1 MADPTIAL
9 ALGAGG
15 ARGIA
20 HVHALEVLDEL
31 GLKPVA
37 LAGTSI
43 GAVMGSGYC
52 AGMSGAEIH
61 DYVLKKFGERFKL
74 IGDLR
79 HLWPDSFKGF
89 LEDGGFRIGEIN
101 IHQIM
106 QGFLPEQVP
115 ENFEDLKIPMQVV
128 TTDFYAGTDKVF
140 SSGPL
145 RQAIGASAAMPAVF
159 LPVTI
164 DGTVYID
171 GGTTNPV
178 PFDLL
183 AGKADIIIG
192 IDVVGGQG
200 GTPGKRPSKLAVVT
214 AAPQMMQ
221 RAIIRDKA
229 KHTQIDILIEAPVD
243 EFGVLDFLRTKSLIE
258 AASPMREKLKR
269 ALDEIFRARKI
280 DQPLQ
285 ESSI

>member
-20 HVHALEVLDEL
+20 HIHALEVLDEL

-37 LAGTSI
+37 MAGTSI

-52 AGMSGAEIH
+52 AGMTGSEIH
-61 DYVLKKFGERFKL
+61 EYVLKKFGERFKL
-74 IGDLR
+74 IGELR
-79 HLWPDSFKGF
+79 HLWPDTFKGF
-89 LEDGGFRIGEIN
+89 MEDGGFRIGEIN
-101 IHQIM
+101 IHPIV

-115 ENFEDLKIPMQVV
+115 ENFEDLQIPMQIVA
-128 TTDFYAGTDKVF
+128 TDFYAGTDKIF

-164 DGTVYID
+164 DETVYID

-192 IDVVGGQG
+192 VDVAGGQG

-221 RAIIRDKA
+221 RAIVRDKA
-229 KHTQIDILIEAPVD
+229 KHAQIDILIEAPVE
-243 EFGVLDFLRTKSLIE
+243 EFGALDFLRTKSLIE
-258 AASPMREKLKR
+258 AASPMRDELKR
-269 ALDEIFRARKI
+269 ALDKVFQTAMVG
-280 DQPLQ
+280 QPVA
-285 ESSI
+285 EDSI